1 MIGFVNRRDRV
12 LEYEQK
18 LVSNSSS
25 GQRLSPHH
33 IFVIILKVAAATDTC
48 GGGLL
53 RKRIW
58 FGKNNTNCLSH
69 FFFAAK
75 LYSKP
80 TFVRMLLPNMFTE
93 L

>member
-1 MIGFVNRRDRV
+1 MIGFVNRRGRV

-25 GQRLSPHH
+25 GQRLSPPH
-33 IFVIILKVAAATDTC
+33 IFVILKASAAANTC
-48 GGGLL
+48 GGGSL

-58 FGKNNTNCLSH
+58 FGKNNTNCYPI
-69 FFFAAK
+69 FFAAK
-75 LYSKP
+75 LYSKT
-80 TFVRMLLPNMFTE
+80 TFVRMLLPGMFTE